1 MSATDGTQGVSA
13 PKHKIFLGYAPGV
26 GKTYNL
32 LDEAQRRKARGQDVV
47 IGHVESYGRKST
59 EEIAGSFESI
69 APKVTEVDGQR
80 YSDLD
85 LDAILARKPDLVIVD
100 ELAHANAPGARHEKR
115 WQDIEFLLEKGIN
128 VLSTLNVYHLESLND
143 HVADIT
149 GVRITETVPDRVL
162 HEADEVEIIDVTPQ
176 ALINRFKRGDVYL
189 ESRTPEGFDGLYNE
203 ATLSALREI
212 ALREAAGRVD
222 EDLVEYRREKRI
234 EKPWAAQDRVMI
246 CISPTRSSL
255 RLIRRGWRMGQRMH
269 GEVIAVHVEDG
280 SAKSEEQKK
289 ILDSDFALC
298 KRLNIET
305 QVLKGELGPALIEFA
320 QDRNVTAV
328 ILGHPERSRL
338 QEIFRPS
345 ILSELA
351 RELRTVDIIVV
362 STENALPGDH

>member
-1 MSATDGTQGVSA
+1 MSATEGTEGATA

-32 LDEAQRRKARGQDVV
+32 LDEALRRKSRGQDVV
-47 IGHVESYGRKST
+47 VGSVESYGRKST
-59 EEIAGSFESI
+59 EEIAEGFE
-69 APKVTEVDGQR
+69 AVPLKVAEVGGRR

-100 ELAHANAPGARHEKR
+100 ELAHSNAPGSQHEKR
-115 WQDIEFLLEKGIN
+115 WQDIEFLLQNGIN
-128 VLSTLNVYHLESLND
+128 VLSTLNVYQLESLND

-149 GVRITETVPDRVL
+149 GVRIAETVPDRIL

-189 ESRTPEGFDGLYNE
+189 ESKTPEGFDGLFNE

-222 EDLVEYRREKRI
+222 EDLVGYRKEKRI

-280 SAKSEEQKK
+280 SSHGDEQKK

-305 QVLKGELGPALIEFA
+305 QHLKGELGPTLVQFA
-320 QDRNVTAV
+320 KDRNVTAV

-362 STENALPGDH
+362 STETALPGDH